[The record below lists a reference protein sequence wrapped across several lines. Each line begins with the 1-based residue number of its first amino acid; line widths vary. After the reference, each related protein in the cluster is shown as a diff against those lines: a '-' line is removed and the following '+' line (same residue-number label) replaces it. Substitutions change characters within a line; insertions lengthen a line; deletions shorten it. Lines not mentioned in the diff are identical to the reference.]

1 MSLLNIDLRQAA
13 AALNGATIPLG
24 RTRFTIRLTDADH
37 NPVTVPAFY
46 GAEAVVKATKGVTD
60 QTGIATVDI
69 PPNTDLTG
77 VTGAYWTLEA
87 GGIRFLVNKGQGP
100 ENLVDCIAG
109 ATTTFSPAL
118 RLVDLTDVDVTGLA
132 DGDALTWDAG
142 SAKWV
147 PTTGGGGGVSSVTGT
162 APIVSSGGA
171 TPAISITAASAGS
184 AGSMSAADKSKLDGI
199 EAGATGDQTAA
210 EILAKLVTVDGTGSG
225 LVADLHAATHGAG
238 QPDAIT
244 ISATQISDVLADGQ
258 LPSSIARDAEVTAA
272 VSAAVSAL
280 VASAPGTLDTLDEI
294 AAALGDDPNFV
305 TTITTLIG
313 TKIAAS
319 LYDANTILAANSD
332 NTPAALTVGEATIV
346 GRATGGNIAAL
357 TAAQIKTILAIT
369 LADLATQAA
378 NTVLVNAT
386 TGSATPTAL
395 AMGASTILARLAA
408 GNIVAATPA
417 EMRTLL
423 DVPTNAE
430 AILDTLLSAQ
440 GDLLYA
446 SGANTPAR
454 LAKGTA
460 YQRLRMNLGATAPEW
475 ATVGELLATKV
486 YDPGTTTT
494 YTTTSATLGDIDATN
509 LVVTFTA
516 PASGSVVVMLTGRI
530 TTSAATTPTWGLRNG
545 SSQAGGLF
553 TLASSLN
560 LGGAHQARTGVVYIT
575 SLTPGT
581 SYTVKWAWA
590 VSGGITFGLKAGQ
603 TAGDEGA
610 ATMQVFS
617 A

>member
-1 MSLLNIDLRQAA
+1 MSAYEVTLRRSGDTFV
-13 AALNGATIPLG
+13 LGTVATRG
-24 RTRFTIRLTDADH
+24 R
-37 NPVTVPAFY
+37 
-46 GAEAVVKATKGVTD
+46 
-60 QTGIATVDI
+60 Q
-69 PPNTDLTG
+69 
-77 VTGAYWTLEA
+77 
-87 GGIRFLVNKGQGP
+87 
-100 ENLVDCIAG
+100 
-109 ATTTFSPAL
+109 
-118 RLVDLTDVDVTGLA
+118 
-132 DGDALTWDAG
+132 GDA
-142 SAKWV
+142 
-147 PTTGGGGGVSSVTGT
+147 GGGGGDVTSVNGETGDVVLT
-162 APIVSSGGA
+162 ASDVGADASGSAA
-171 TPAISITAASAGS
+171 TVAATAAAGDIAVAAAASSALSSHAASTGAGAHISS
-184 AGSMSAADKSKLDGI
+184 ASQSKLDGI

-272 VSAAVSAL
+272 VSAAVAAL

-475 ATVGELLATKV
+475 ATVGEVLATCV
-486 YDPGTTTT
+486 YDPGTTAT
-494 YTTTSATLGDIDATN
+494 YTTTSATLGDVDSTN
-509 LVVTFTA
+509 LAVTFTA
-516 PASGSVVVMLTGRI
+516 PASGNVVVNLQGRLTVS
-530 TTSAATTPTWGLRNG
+530 TTADTTWGLREA
-545 SSQAGGLF
+545 SSQVGGL
-553 TLASSLN
+553 
-560 LGGAHQARTGVVYIT
+560 ARILVTSAGEQYRAGIVYV
-575 SLTPGT
+575 SGLTPGT
-581 SYTVKWAWA
+581 SYTYKWAWK
-590 VSGGITFGLKAGQ
+590 VSGGATLGIRAGQ
-603 TAGDEGA
+603 TSGNEGA
-610 ATMQVFS
+610 AVMQVFS